1 MCYTI
6 IENSCLNLLFSIN
19 YFYYKSLKMACI
31 IDFYKSI
38 AKVKF
43 KIVIVYFLNGGSAVM
58 ITNFAINNNKIIIK
72 NNRRIL

>member
-1 MCYTI
+1 
-6 IENSCLNLLFSIN
+6 
-19 YFYYKSLKMACI
+19 MACI

-58 ITNFAINNNKIIIK
+58 ITNFTINNNKIIIK
-72 NNRRIL
+72 NNRRIFWCNS